1 MNTEEQLIQ
10 QRIEKLNQIKALGI
24 NPYPYKFNKKS
35 SASEILER
43 YKKLKEHEQTKDNVS
58 MAGRI
63 MTIRLMGKASFLH
76 IQDET
81 GKIQVYLRQEDIGEK
96 NYELF
101 RKFDMGDIIGIEGN
115 VFKTKAGE
123 LSVWAKKIELLCK
136 SIRPLPEKWHGLK
149 DIEIRY
155 RKRYLDLIANPEV
168 KEVFIK
174 RARIINFIRE
184 FLNKNGYIEVET
196 PVIQPI
202 YGGASAK
209 PFKSYIND
217 LKMDVFLRISDEL
230 YLKRLIV
237 GGFEKVYEISKNFR
251 NESVDT
257 THNPEFTML
266 EFYQAYADYN
276 EMMNIVEDIIVGA
289 CKQLNG
295 TERINFKNHKIE
307 LKKPFERITM
317 KDAMIKYA
325 NIDMDKLSDKDLKK
339 KLDEHHIKY
348 DEFSRGNSM
357 QLLFEELVEDKLIQ
371 PTFVTEHPIETTP
384 LCKPTRTDNN
394 LIERFELFI
403 CGYELSNAYSELND
417 PILQRRLLEDQAK
430 QLKKGNEEANPM
442 DEDFLEAIETGMPPT
457 GGVGIGI
464 DRLVMVLTGNDSIK
478 DVILFPFMK
487 SFKNV

>member
-1 MNTEEQLIQ
+1 MNTEDQLVQ
-10 QRIEKLNQIKALGI
+10 QRIEKLNQIKSMGI
-24 NPYPYKFNKKS
+24 NPYPYNFNQKNH
-35 SASEILER
+35 ASEILNKF
-43 YKKLKEHEQTKDNVS
+43 KKLKKHEITKEKVS
-58 MAGRI
+58 IAGRI

-81 GKIQVYLRQEDIGEK
+81 GKIQVYLRQDDIGE
-96 NYELF
+96 NSYTLF
-101 RKFDMGDIIGIEGN
+101 RKFDMGDIIGIEGI
-115 VFKTKAGE
+115 VFSTKAGE
-123 LSVWAKKIELLCK
+123 ISVWAKKIELLCK

-149 DIEIRY
+149 DTEIRY
-155 RKRYLDLIANPEV
+155 RKRYLDLISNPEV
-168 KEVFIK
+168 KQVFIK
-174 RARIINFIRE
+174 RAKVINFIRE

-202 YGGASAK
+202 YGGAAAK

-217 LKMDVFLRISDEL
+217 LKMDVFLRVSDEL

-237 GGFEKVYEISKNFR
+237 GGFEKVYEISKDFR

-276 EMMNIVEDIIVGA
+276 EMMNFVEDIIIGSS
-289 CKQLNG
+289 KQVNG
-295 TERINFKNHKIE
+295 TSKINFKNHEIE
-307 LKKPFERITM
+307 IKKPFERITM
-317 KDAMIKYA
+317 KDAIKKYAKIDIDKLDDKELKEKLEEHKIKYG
-325 NIDMDKLSDKDLKK
+325 
-339 KLDEHHIKY
+339 
-348 DEFSRGNSM
+348 EFSRGNAM

-371 PTFVTEHPIETTP
+371 PTFITDHPIETTP
-384 LCKPTRTDNN
+384 LCKPTKTNSE

-403 CGYELSNAYSELND
+403 CGFELSNAYSELND
-417 PILQRRLLEDQAK
+417 PILQRKLLEDQAK

-464 DRLVMVLTGNDSIK
+464 DRLIMILTGNDSIK

-487 SFKNV
+487 SFKNA

>member
-149 DIEIRY
+149 DTEIRY

-196 PVIQPI
+196 PVIQSI

-237 GGFEKVYEISKNFR
+237 GGFEKVYEISKDFR

-371 PTFVTEHPIETTP
+371 PTFVTEHPIETIP

>member
-1 MNTEEQLIQ
+1 MNTEDQLVQ
-10 QRIEKLNQIKALGI
+10 QRIEKLNQIKSMGI
-24 NPYPYKFNKKS
+24 NPYPYNFNQKNH
-35 SASEILER
+35 ASEILNKF
-43 YKKLKEHEQTKDNVS
+43 KKLKKHEITKEKVFI
-58 MAGRI
+58 AGRI

-81 GKIQVYLRQEDIGEK
+81 GKIQVYLRQDDIGE
-96 NYELF
+96 NSYTLF
-101 RKFDMGDIIGIEGN
+101 RKFDMGDIIGIEGI
-115 VFKTKAGE
+115 VFSTKAGE
-123 LSVWAKKIELLCK
+123 ISVWAKKIELLCK

-149 DIEIRY
+149 DTEIRY
-155 RKRYLDLIANPEV
+155 RKRYLDLISNPEV
-168 KEVFIK
+168 KQVFIK
-174 RARIINFIRE
+174 RAKVINFIRE

-202 YGGASAK
+202 YGGAAAK

-217 LKMDVFLRISDEL
+217 LKMDVFLRVSDEL

-237 GGFEKVYEISKNFR
+237 GGFEKVYEISKDFR

-276 EMMNIVEDIIVGA
+276 EMMNFVEDIIIGSS
-289 CKQLNG
+289 KQVNG
-295 TERINFKNHKIE
+295 TSKINFKNHEIE
-307 LKKPFERITM
+307 IKKPFERITM
-317 KDAMIKYA
+317 KDAIKKYAKIDIDKLDDKELKEKLEEHKIKYG
-325 NIDMDKLSDKDLKK
+325 
-339 KLDEHHIKY
+339 
-348 DEFSRGNSM
+348 EFSRGNAM

-371 PTFVTEHPIETTP
+371 PTFITDHPIETTP
-384 LCKPTRTDNN
+384 LCKPTKTNSE

-403 CGYELSNAYSELND
+403 CGFELSNAYSELND
-417 PILQRRLLEDQAK
+417 PILQRKLLEDQAK

-464 DRLVMVLTGNDSIK
+464 DRLIMILTGNDSIK

-487 SFKNV
+487 SFKNA

>member
-1 MNTEEQLIQ
+1 MSTEEQLIQ

-371 PTFVTEHPIETTP
+371 PTFVTEHPIETIP

-417 PILQRRLLEDQAK
+417 PILQRRLLEGQAK

>member
-237 GGFEKVYEISKNFR
+237 GGFEKVYEISKDFR

-295 TERINFKNHKIE
+295 TGRINFKNHKIE

-371 PTFVTEHPIETTP
+371 PTFVTEHPIETIP

>member
-237 GGFEKVYEISKNFR
+237 GGFEKVYEISKDFR

-317 KDAMIKYA
+317 NDAMIKYA

-371 PTFVTEHPIETTP
+371 PTFVTEHPIETIP

-417 PILQRRLLEDQAK
+417 PILQRRLLEGQAK